1 MEHGAV
7 DECGL
12 NKFDW
17 KYWRRFEA
25 INQERT
31 RKGEALMAEER
42 EMQKYPLVGAHED
55 GRKAEGALSMSLA
68 SWRRIE
74 MLDVP
79 VRTSV
84 D

>member
-1 MEHGAV
+1 MEHVSV

-31 RKGEALMAEER
+31 RKGEALMAEEC
-42 EMQKYPLVGAHED
+42 EMQKYRCSESPNG
-55 GRKAEGALSMSLA
+55 GGKAA
-68 SWRRIE
+68 STRSRA
-74 MLDVP
+74 
-79 VRTSV
+79 R
-84 D
+84 

>member
-42 EMQKYPLVGAHED
+42 EMQKYQGCHD
-55 GRKAEGALSMSLA
+55 GRHDGGGPSCNPSYNVTP
-68 SWRRIE
+68 S
-74 MLDVP
+74 
-79 VRTSV
+79 
-84 D
+84 